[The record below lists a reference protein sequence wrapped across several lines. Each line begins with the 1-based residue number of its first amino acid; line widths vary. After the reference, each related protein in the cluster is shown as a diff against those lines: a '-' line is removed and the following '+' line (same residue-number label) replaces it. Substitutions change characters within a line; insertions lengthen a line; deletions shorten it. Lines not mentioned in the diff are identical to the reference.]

1 MDLNIFAAHLRR
13 RACIRIS
20 PRHGSLL
27 LTLLMLLNGCA
38 LVPEYKTPVSEK
50 HVEQKEELKKDLKE
64 QQKMTPQQPP

>member
-1 MDLNIFAAHLRR
+1 
-13 RACIRIS
+13 
-20 PRHGSLL
+20 
-27 LTLLMLLNGCA
+27 MLLNGCA